1 MSRIAAPCS
10 LAVLVVI
17 ACDPEP
23 SPPLTVREGS
33 QLPAGL
39 AGAQLHFT
47 DGWQIV
53 AGGGPLVAG
62 NTVEVAYDDARLT
75 ACRGEQNGKP
85 AWSITGY
92 QQLEDGPVGSF
103 EAGGHSPSQGS
114 EPPIFTLASAGDLA
128 LWFHN
133 TSVWGCSAYDS
144 NFGADWHAQV
154 GASLSFKTGW
164 VVEALGAP
172 RAGAALVVAYDPARL
187 PECRGSKY
195 GAEAWNIQVHYRFDG
210 GPEQTRLLTQLIG
223 NVQLPVPAVLAAP
236 ADAAEV
242 ELWFENSSYF
252 GCRTWDSRF
261 GENYHFVLE

>member
-1 MSRIAAPCS
+1 MSRIAGS
-10 LAVLVVI
+10 LAVLLVLA

-23 SPPLTVREGS
+23 PPVEVREGS

-47 DGWQIV
+47 ESWQV
-53 AGGGPLVAG
+53 VGSGGPLVAG
-62 NTVEVAYDDARLT
+62 NTVEVSYDDARLT

-85 AWSITGY
+85 AWSITGHH
-92 QQLEDGPVGSF
+92 QLEDGPVGSF
-103 EAGGHSPSQGS
+103 EAGGYSPSQGT
-114 EPPIFTLASAGDLA
+114 EPPIFDLASAGDLA

-144 NFGADWHAQV
+144 NYGANWHVQV

-187 PECRGSKY
+187 PDCRGTKY
-195 GAEAWNIQVHYRFDG
+195 GAEAWNIRLHYRFDG
-210 GPEQTRLLTQLIG
+210 GPEQTAMLTQLVG
-223 NVQLPVPAVLAAP
+223 NVQVAVPAVLAAP
-236 ADAAEV
+236 AEAAEV
-242 ELWFENSSYF
+242 EMWFENQSYS
-252 GCRTWDSRF
+252 GCRAWDSRY
-261 GENYHFVLE
+261 GDNYHFVLE